1 MGEMS
6 FPPEI
11 RQWIAARLAEG
22 GYADEADY
30 ILDLIRRDMA
40 EAAWTETPEEIAWV
54 REKIAEGLASGVS
67 DQDPFEFLAELRA
80 GRHDGAS

>member
-1 MGEMS
+1 MGEIS

-11 RQWIAARLAEG
+11 RKWIADRVAE

-30 ILDLIRRDMA
+30 LAELVRRDMA
-40 EAAWTETPEEIAWV
+40 AAARPDSPDYIARV
-54 REKIAEGLASGVS
+54 REKIEEGLASGVS

-80 GRHDGAS
+80 GRRDGAS

>member
-1 MGEMS
+1 MGENS

-11 RQWIAARLAEG
+11 RKWIADRVAE

-30 ILDLIRRDMA
+30 LADLVRRDMA
-40 EAAWTETPEEIAWV
+40 QAGWPETPDEIAWV
-54 REKIAEGLASGVS
+54 REKIEEGLASGVS
-67 DQDPFEFLAELRA
+67 DQDAFEFLAELRA

>member
-1 MGEMS
+1 MGEMT

-11 RQWIAARLAEG
+11 RQWIASRLADG

-40 EAAWTETPEEIAWV
+40 EAAGPGTPEEIAWL
-54 REKIAEGLASGVS
+54 REKIEEGLASGVS

>member
-1 MGEMS
+1 MGEIS

-11 RQWIAARLAEG
+11 RQWIAARVAEG
-22 GYADEADY
+22 GYADETDY
-30 ILDLIRRDMA
+30 FVELVRRDMA
-40 EAAWTETPEEIAWV
+40 EAAWPEAPEEVAWV
-54 REKIAEGLASGVS
+54 REKIEEGLASGVS

>member
-11 RQWIAARLAEG
+11 QQWIAARLADG

-30 ILDLIRRDMA
+30 ILELIRRDMA
-40 EAAWTETPEEIAWV
+40 EAAVPETPEEIAWV
-54 REKIAEGLASGVS
+54 RAKIEEGLASGVS